1 MANEELR
8 TNNEGVVEAVDTV
21 VTNLP
26 AKSNVGM
33 IAKIAIPVGIGITAG
48 IGLAICKVKGVFE
61 KRSVERLKK
70 KGYVI
75 YKTDE
80 IEIDPEEDLESLD

>member
-26 AKSNVGM
+26 TKSNVGT
-33 IAKIAIPVGIGITAG
+33 IAKVAIPVGIGIQTR
-48 IGLAICKVKGVFE
+48 I
-61 KRSVERLKK
+61 S
-70 KGYVI
+70 
-75 YKTDE
+75 
-80 IEIDPEEDLESLD
+80 SS